1 MGKYSNK
8 GKKFIRDAKIIIKN
22 LQYSFRVIW
31 VEVFYASYAYMLIAE
46 KLV

>member
-1 MGKYSNK
+1 MEI
-8 GKKFIRDAKIIIKN
+8 KFIRDAKINIKN
-22 LQYSFRVIW
+22 LYYLLGVIW